1 MGDHEQLDPEI
12 AAHYASVSEQQ
23 RLGPWSPERVR
34 TWELLGRHLPPP
46 PAVVLD
52 VGGAAGVYA
61 LPLAA
66 QGYQVHLVDPLARH
80 VQQALRASGEQPDGP
95 LASATVG
102 DARQL
107 DRPDASV
114 DAALL
119 FGPLYHLTERA
130 DRIRALVEAR
140 RVLRP
145 GGVLAGAA
153 ISRFASTL
161 DGLLRGYLDEPGFE
175 AIVERDVR
183 EGQHRNPTGRPEWFT
198 TAYFHLPEDLAQ
210 EVGEAGLRLH
220 AVFAVEGPAWMLPD
234 IERRLADPAHRE
246 RLLVSRVTDSLRIR
260 IGESPG
266 QTAERRLRTATNQ
279 RFGTLDDCF
288 RLGGWVFNGRRRPA
302 SACRV
307 RRSASSTRSSLPGRA
322 AAARLGPPRRVGCA
336 RRDVPSQA
344 GP

>member
-1 MGDHEQLDPEI
+1 
-12 AAHYASVSEQQ
+12 
-23 RLGPWSPERVR
+23 
-34 TWELLGRHLPPP
+34 
-46 PAVVLD
+46 VLD

-80 VQQALRASGEQPDGP
+80 VQQALRASAEQPDGP

-130 DRIRALVEAR
+130 DRVRALVEAR

-234 IERRLADPAHRE
+234 IERRLADPARRE
-246 RLLVSRVTDSLRIR
+246 RLLAAIRRVETEPSL
-260 IGESPG
+260 
-266 QTAERRLRTATNQ
+266 
-279 RFGTLDDCF
+279 
-288 RLGGWVFNGRRRPA
+288 LGA
-302 SACRV
+302 SAHLGRV
-307 RRSASSTRSSLPGRA
+307 PWSGGNEGVVVNLSDDAGAGRQLATSSAVALLTSLGLAASSPVATSLA
-322 AAARLGPPRRVGCA
+322 IE
-336 RRDVPSQA
+336 PSDR
-344 GP
+344 

>member
-1 MGDHEQLDPEI
+1 MGDHGQLDPEI
-12 AAHYASVSEQQ
+12 AGHYASVSEQQ
-23 RLGPWSPERVR
+23 RLGPWNLERVR

-66 QGYQVHLVDPLARH
+66 QGYQVHLVDPMALH
-80 VQQALRASGEQPDGP
+80 VQQALRASAEQPTTP

-119 FGPLYHLTERA
+119 LGPLYHLTNRA
-130 DRIRALVEAR
+130 DRVSALVEAR

-145 GGVLAGAA
+145 SGVLAAAA

-198 TAYFHLPEDLAQ
+198 TAFFHLPEELSREVTEADLRPH
-210 EVGEAGLRLH
+210 G
-220 AVFAVEGPAWMLPD
+220 VFAVEGPAWMLSD
-234 IERRLADPAHRE
+234 IQQRLADPARRE
-246 RLLVSRVTDSLRIR
+246 RVLAAIRRVETEPSLL
-260 IGESPG
+260 G
-266 QTAERRLRTATNQ
+266 
-279 RFGTLDDCF
+279 
-288 RLGGWVFNGRRRPA
+288 
-302 SACRV
+302 
-307 RRSASSTRSSLPGRA
+307 ASSHLLAIAHR
-322 AAARLGPPRRVGCA
+322 
-336 RRDVPSQA
+336 
-344 GP
+344 

>member
-1 MGDHEQLDPEI
+1 VGDHEQLDPEI

-80 VQQALRASGEQPDGP
+80 VQQALRASAEQPDGP

-234 IERRLADPAHRE
+234 IERRLADPARRE
-246 RLLVSRVTDSLRIR
+246 RLLAAIRRVETEPSL
-260 IGESPG
+260 
-266 QTAERRLRTATNQ
+266 
-279 RFGTLDDCF
+279 
-288 RLGGWVFNGRRRPA
+288 LGA
-302 SACRV
+302 SAHLLAIAHR
-307 RRSASSTRSSLPGRA
+307 
-322 AAARLGPPRRVGCA
+322 
-336 RRDVPSQA
+336 
-344 GP
+344 